1 MNDESGAKKGL
12 SREQKTG
19 FFFLVI
25 FGVLAVG
32 FGMVQLRNTI
42 YGPFVLS
49 LSPDKPIS
57 FDLDE
62 KTRLQLI
69 DTDQDG
75 LNDYEELEF
84 YGTSPYLPDTDSD
97 TIGDKAEI
105 DAGTDPAC
113 PEGDSCATAAAVG
126 GGATVPP
133 APLVSTDGIDPVG
146 LVGSSLGGG
155 GDTGAQSSASL
166 SQEEIQALI
175 RDPEALRQL
184 LLQSGKLSKEALD
197 KIDDATLVAFA
208 AQLAAEG
215 QPATSAAPTGAGQ

>member
-19 FFFLVI
+19 FFSSSFLAFSRRFWHGTAPQHHLRPVCP
-25 FGVLAVG
+25 VAVSR
-32 FGMVQLRNTI
+32 QADR
-42 YGPFVLS
+42 
-49 LSPDKPIS
+49 

-84 YGTSPYLPDTDSD
+84 GTSPYLPDTDSD

-113 PEGDSCATAAAVG
+113 PEGDSGATDAAVG
-126 GGATVPP
+126 GGANVTP